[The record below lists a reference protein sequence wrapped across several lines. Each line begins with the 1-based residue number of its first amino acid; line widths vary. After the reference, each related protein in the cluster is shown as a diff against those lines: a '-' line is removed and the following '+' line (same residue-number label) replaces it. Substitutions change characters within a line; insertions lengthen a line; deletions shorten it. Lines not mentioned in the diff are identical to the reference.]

1 YVREILCGL
10 AAAGALE
17 YEPDEEIFRL
27 PPEHALF
34 LASEVSPYFMG
45 GWFDMLPSTMTKI
58 DDLAEAT
65 RNGGGVGFDE
75 YGETIIR
82 GIDRGN
88 APSQRVFLVAK
99 WLPAV
104 PGLVAKLEEGANVA
118 DIGCGGGTAA
128 ILMAQAFPRS
138 IVTGFDVSAES
149 LELARSR
156 SEGVDNV
163 SFKKSSADAIP
174 LEPPYDL
181 VTAFDVIH
189 DLADPLAALVRIRE
203 SLAPDGR
210 FLMMEPNL
218 SSHLEENLHDL
229 GAMVYGIS
237 TLHCMTQSLAQGG
250 EGLGAAWGREMAKDY
265 AGRAGF
271 ASIEELKD
279 ITNRFSAFYLLT
291 S

>member
-1 YVREILCGL
+1 
-10 AAAGALE
+10 
-17 YEPDEEIFRL
+17 
-27 PPEHALF
+27 
-34 LASEVSPYFMG
+34 
-45 GWFDMLPSTMTKI
+45 
-58 DDLAEAT
+58 
-65 RNGGGVGFDE
+65 
-75 YGETIIR
+75 
-82 GIDRGN
+82 
-88 APSQRVFLVAK
+88 
-99 WLPAV
+99 
-104 PGLVAKLEEGANVA
+104 
-118 DIGCGGGTAA
+118 
-128 ILMAQAFPRS
+128 
-138 IVTGFDVSAES
+138 
-149 LELARSR
+149 
-156 SEGVDNV
+156 
-163 SFKKSSADAIP
+163 
-174 LEPPYDL
+174 
-181 VTAFDVIH
+181 VIH